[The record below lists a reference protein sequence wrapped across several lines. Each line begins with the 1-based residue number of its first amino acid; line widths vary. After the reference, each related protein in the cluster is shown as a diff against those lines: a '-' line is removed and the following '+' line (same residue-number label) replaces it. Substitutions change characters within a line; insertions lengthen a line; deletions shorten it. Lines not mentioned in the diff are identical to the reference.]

1 MTPSFGPC
9 IALRGGKTL
18 TASEVPLDAPGFQP
32 GRTQSPAAAG
42 FVICAR
48 LRRGVGRVTEWG
60 ARAPRLDEVMVPRPR
75 EERRPKSSVRL
86 RSRIVDWFK

>member
-42 FVICAR
+42 LSFAQ
-48 LRRGVGRVTEWG
+48 GYGTGSG
-60 ARAPRLDEVMVPRPR
+60 ASPSGALGPLAWTR
-75 EERRPKSSVRL
+75 
-86 RSRIVDWFK
+86 